1 MLHRTSDGAST
12 FAISQLFP
20 EPFSTPIDSNIN
32 SGPSGVDARSHPC
45 VQCCLNHSTV
55 CFKPSSNGADF
66 TCRLDIIS
74 LVGPLG
80 WSSRPALRL
89 DRPTHKS
96 PARAR
101 QPVLHPGNP
110 SSRRILVRSRR
121 GALCRLSSR
130 VLLGGMAPR
139 HSGDRH
145 PPSPRRWPSTPHQD
159 LPGLSRRGTALDT
172 RTERLRHGARPR
184 DDVAAVVDRAS
195 AALLALR
202 RARRI
207 AGRSRTAVASS
218 GRGARCGG

>member
-1 MLHRTSDGAST
+1 MLHRNSDRAST

-66 TCRLDIIS
+66 RCRLDIIS

-130 VLLGGMAPR
+130 VLLSVAWHRGIVVIGTLPVR
-139 HSGDRH
+139 GD
-145 PPSPRRWPSTPHQD
+145 D
-159 LPGLSRRGTALDT
+159 
-172 RTERLRHGARPR
+172 RLRLTKAY
-184 DDVAAVVDRAS
+184 
-195 AALLALR
+195 LA
-202 RARRI
+202 
-207 AGRSRTAVASS
+207 
-218 GRGARCGG
+218 